1 MGAGNAI
8 ANYLQDLLGLKMSAK
23 SDSKSPLLSPST
35 LSRSERPLRDAPRA
49 VILAIGISL
58 LAAVAYA
65 QQSTAEF
72 TTGPFGNLAGTW
84 SGGGTITMKDGGN
97 ERVRCS
103 GTYTVGSDGKT
114 MHNELRC
121 SSDSYKVEMTTD
133 ITQIGDQL
141 AGNWTENTR
150 HVAGHVSGRAT
161 PTSIHARAE
170 GDTFTA
176 LLAVTTHGDRQSI
189 SIQSP
194 GSEVSDVS
202 LSMTRESR

>member
-1 MGAGNAI
+1 M
-8 ANYLQDLLGLKMSAK
+8 LAK
-23 SDSKSPLLSPST
+23 SNSKSPFLSPST
-35 LSRSERPLRDAPRA
+35 SSRLTRVLRDALRA
-49 VILAIGISL
+49 VVLAVGILL
-58 LAAVAYA
+58 LAPVAYA
-65 QQSTAEF
+65 QQSTAEV
-72 TTGPFGNLAGTW
+72 TTRPFENLAGAW
-84 SGGGTITMKDGGN
+84 SGSGTITMKDGGH

-103 GTYTVGSDGKT
+103 GTYTVGSDGNT
-114 MHNELRC
+114 MRNELRC
-121 SSDSYKVEMTTD
+121 SSDSYKIEMTTD

-150 HVAGHVSGRAT
+150 HVAGRVSGRAT

-202 LSMTRESR
+202 ISMTRESR

>member
-1 MGAGNAI
+1 MQ
-8 ANYLQDLLGLKMSAK
+8 L
-23 SDSKSPLLSPST
+23 
-35 LSRSERPLRDAPRA
+35 LRDALTA
-49 VILAIGISL
+49 VVLAAGISL
-58 LAAVAYA
+58 VSPVAYA
-65 QQSTAEF
+65 QQGTAEF
-72 TTGPFGNLAGTW
+72 TAGPFENLAGTW
-84 SGGGTITMKDGGN
+84 SGSGTITMKDGGH

-103 GTYTVGSDGKT
+103 GTYTVGSGGNT
-114 MHNELRC
+114 MRNELRC

-133 ITQIGDQL
+133 VTQTGEQL

-150 HVAGHVSGRAT
+150 HVAGRVSGRAT
-161 PTSIHARAE
+161 PTSINARAE

-202 LSMTRESR
+202 VTMTRGSR

>member
-1 MGAGNAI
+1 MGVGHAI
-8 ANYLQDLLGLKMSAK
+8 ANYLHDLLRLKMLAK
-23 SDSKSPLLSPST
+23 SNSKSPFLSPSIS
-35 LSRSERPLRDAPRA
+35 SRLTEALRA
-49 VILAIGISL
+49 VVPAVGILL
-58 LAAVAYA
+58 LTPVVYA
-65 QQSTAEF
+65 QQSTAES
-72 TTGPFGNLAGTW
+72 TTGPFENLAGTW
-84 SGGGTITMKDGGN
+84 SGSGTITMKDGGH

-103 GTYTVGSDGKT
+103 GTYTVGSDGNT
-114 MHNELRC
+114 MRNELRC

-150 HVAGHVSGRAT
+150 HVAGRVSGRAT
-161 PTSIHARAE
+161 PASIHARAE

-202 LSMTRESR
+202 ISMTRESR

>member
-1 MGAGNAI
+1 MQ
-8 ANYLQDLLGLKMSAK
+8 L
-23 SDSKSPLLSPST
+23 
-35 LSRSERPLRDAPRA
+35 LRDALTA
-49 VILAIGISL
+49 VVVAAGISL
-58 LAAVAYA
+58 LSPVAYA
-65 QQSTAEF
+65 QQGTADF
-72 TTGPFGNLAGTW
+72 TVGPFENLAGTW
-84 SGGGTITMKDGGN
+84 SGSGTITMKDGGH

-103 GTYTVGSDGKT
+103 GTYTVGSGGNT
-114 MHNELRC
+114 MRNELRC

-133 ITQIGDQL
+133 VTQTGDQL

-150 HVAGHVSGRAT
+150 HVAGRVSGRAT
-161 PTSIHARAE
+161 PTSINARAE

-202 LSMTRESR
+202 VTMTRESR